1 MTLMLIAALVVA
13 HDVHV
18 QQQTRGA
25 ARTIFQFELRVLT
38 VNSGSP
44 PFVLSPVGFRP

>member
-13 HDVHV
+13 YDVHV
-18 QQQTRGA
+18 QQQTRGDT
-25 ARTIFQFELRVLT
+25 RTLFQFELRVLT

-44 PFVLSPVGFRP
+44 PFVLSKVGFRP